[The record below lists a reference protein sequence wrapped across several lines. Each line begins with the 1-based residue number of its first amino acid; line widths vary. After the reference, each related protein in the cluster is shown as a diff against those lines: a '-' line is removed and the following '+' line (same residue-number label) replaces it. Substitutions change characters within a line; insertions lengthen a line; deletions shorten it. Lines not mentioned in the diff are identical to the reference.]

1 MKPLYKQGASCYNNN
16 QDRKPLNKQG
26 YVIFKVEIFHAL
38 MLKHYIVILLA
49 TICLSAS
56 CKKKQLVPTAE
67 APPGDATLSIYNT
80 FDDSVYLSLDGS
92 DIKTGTIPHI
102 INIAF
107 AAADSIV
114 LTPAEL
120 RDGFSYRYTWH
131 TANYKAGSWMNVDAN
146 GKFTGTMVNYFSNGN
161 DTAISLKGGYR
172 DELLVCLDGDGQSS
186 TWLAVDAYNAAG
198 VSVWDT
204 LTEKHKQHS
213 FIISS
218 FHTVKH
224 SFIDT
229 ANKQKSTSLA
239 FSMNMAEP
247 RVWLKVEHKNDRY
260 VLTNN
265 LSPIAPLTT
274 GALTELYYT
283 QVREDS
289 TGSPIYTPPYY
300 KLVRQSV
307 ER

>member
-1 MKPLYKQGASCYNNN
+1 MYYNNN
-16 QDRKPLNKQG
+16 QDTKPLNEQG
-26 YVIFKVEIFHAL
+26 YVIFKAEIFLAL

-56 CKKKQLVPTAE
+56 CKKKQLVDAAE

-80 FDDSVYLSLDGS
+80 FDDSVYLTLDGS

-102 INIAF
+102 INIGLS
-107 AAADSIV
+107 AADSIV

-120 RDGFSYRYTWH
+120 KDGFSYRYSWH
-131 TANYKAGSWMNVDAN
+131 TSNYKAGSWMNVDAN

-161 DTAISLKGGYR
+161 DTAISLQGSYR
-172 DELLVCLDGDGQSS
+172 DELLVCLDGNGQSS

-198 VSVWDT
+198 ISVWDT
-204 LTEKHKQHS
+204 LTEKYKQHS
-213 FIISS
+213 FIINR

-239 FSMNMAEP
+239 FSMNMSEP
-247 RVWLKVEHKNDRY
+247 RVWLNVQHGNDSY

-274 GALTELYYT
+274 SLLTELYYT
-283 QVREDS
+283 QVSEDS
-289 TGSPIYTPPYY
+289 TGAPIYTPPYY